1 MFLPTVSH
9 KTYLHY
15 PKLILR
21 KYHDPIEFVR
31 ANPPMIADAVIRE
44 LFYNSPLFMLKKGHL
59 FHISPNFKKPLG
71 KARGLAED
79 GDGD

>member
-1 MFLPTVSH
+1 
-9 KTYLHY
+9 
-15 PKLILR
+15 
-21 KYHDPIEFVR
+21 
-31 ANPPMIADAVIRE
+31 MIADAVIRE